1 MAFLSLCV
9 HVCVMYIYLWIRGGL
24 KKGTEVSDDLRI
36 PVYSLEITCCL
47 QHTHTHT
54 HNTYTIT

>member
-1 MAFLSLCV
+1 V
-9 HVCVMYIYLWIRGGL
+9 LWIRGGL

-47 QHTHTHT
+47 LNHG
-54 HNTYTIT
+54 IVRD